1 MRVVVVRLEERFQ
14 AGHLSAQ
21 RICGKVGDDSLCVFG
36 VGGYLD
42 HRMTVTRAAARRA
55 RRNNNATLESREFF
69 QKPQQIER
77 APVCRYTVIVSR
89 TGESKSTNH
98 WGGARPPS
106 MGAPDRT
113 ECVTCKAKGSKYKCP
128 ACRLPYCSVACCRE
142 HKGACLISLL
152 LA

>member
-1 MRVVVVRLEERFQ
+1 M
-14 AGHLSAQ
+14 HHHTW
-21 RICGKVGDDSLCVFG
+21 DCVAYG
-36 VGGYLD
+36 REQVD
-42 HRMTVTRAAARRA
+42 NRR
-55 RRNNNATLESREFF
+55 E
-69 QKPQQIER
+69 I
-77 APVCRYTVIVSR
+77 I
-89 TGESKSTNH
+89 
-98 WGGARPPS
+98 GAVHQPPS

>member
-1 MRVVVVRLEERFQ
+1 M
-14 AGHLSAQ
+14 
-21 RICGKVGDDSLCVFG
+21 
-36 VGGYLD
+36 Y
-42 HRMTVTRAAARRA
+42 
-55 RRNNNATLESREFF
+55 
-69 QKPQQIER
+69 
-77 APVCRYTVIVSR
+77 RYTGDCVAEEK
-89 TGESKSTNH
+89 TEEKSLGRCTT
-98 WGGARPPS
+98 PS